1 MQLSPSAQD
10 LRDLANRLQQISEFE
25 TQTAADTHN
34 AEHDISDSE
43 LARLKMALRPLVGSD
58 MQSRFTQVLNK
69 MITSQPITFAESKL
83 ITSAFISMADI
94 IASDSSLIARLRK
107 DIKDYNA
114 EKGGDNSE
122 GDDYSPGIEPDDFE
136 DQTNDFGNSIE
147 EPTDDSDYEL
157 K

>member
-10 LRDLANRLQQISEFE
+10 LRNLANRLQQISEVE

-58 MQSRFTQVLNK
+58 MQSRFMQVLNK
-69 MITSQPITFAESKL
+69 MVSGQPVTFAESKL
-83 ITSAFISMADI
+83 ITAAFISMADI
-94 IASDSSLIARLRK
+94 VASDSSLIARLRA
-107 DIKDYNA
+107 DIKDYNDQH
-114 EKGGDNSE
+114 GGDNSE
-122 GDDYSPGIEPDDFE
+122 GDEYSPEIEPE
-136 DQTNDFGNSIE
+136 DFGNSE
-147 EPTDDSDYEL
+147 EAGDEIVPDTREL

>member
-10 LRDLANRLQQISEFE
+10 LRNLATRLQQISEFE
-25 TQTAADTHN
+25 THTADDTHN

-43 LARLKMALRPLVGSD
+43 LARLKIALRPLVGSD
-58 MQSRFTQVLNK
+58 MQSRFTQLLNK
-69 MITSQPITFAESKL
+69 MINGQPITFAESKL

-94 IASDSSLIARLRK
+94 IASDSSLVARLRN

-114 EKGGDNSE
+114 KKGGDNAE
-122 GDDYSPGIEPDDFE
+122 GDEYNPGVEPDDFE
-136 DQTNDFGNSIE
+136 NSNDEVEIV
-147 EPTDDSDYEL
+147 PDDREL

>member
-10 LRDLANRLQQISEFE
+10 LRNLANRLQQISEFE

-58 MQSRFTQVLNK
+58 MQSRFMQVLNK
-69 MITSQPITFAESKL
+69 MITGAPISYTESKL

-94 IASDSSLIARLRK
+94 VASDSSLIARLRK

-114 EKGGDNSE
+114 EHGGDNSE
-122 GDDYSPGIEPDDFE
+122 GDEYSPDIEPEDFE
-136 DQTNDFGNSIE
+136 NSAG
-147 EPTDDSDYEL
+147 DSDEPEVVPDDREL

>member
-34 AEHDISDSE
+34 AEHDITDGE
-43 LARLKMALRPLVGSD
+43 LARLKMALRPLVSGD

-69 MITSQPITFAESKL
+69 MITNQPITFAESKL

-94 IASDSSLIARLRK
+94 IADDPSLIARLRK
-107 DIKDYNA
+107 DIKDYNDK
-114 EKGGDNSE
+114 KGGDNSE
-122 GDDYSPGIEPDDFE
+122 GDEYSPDLEPEDFDTE
-136 DQTNDFGNSIE
+136 EPTADFE
-147 EPTDDSDYEL
+147 EPTDDSGYNL